1 MMNSIEQLVSLFEQG
16 KISRRELVVKFGA
29 LVVGLAGAGRLAEAA
44 DDKTEPTIRSHG
56 LNHLALRVTNLS
68 RSRDWYRKHFG
79 LTVLREGARNCFMR
93 TKDDFVALFQSDKPR
108 MDHFCFTVSK
118 ADRPGAFDTL
128 KAAGLDPWKVENRVY
143 FHDPDG
149 LQGQVAEEN
158 EWDDWG

>member
-1 MMNSIEQLVSLFEQG
+1 MDSIEQLVSLFEQR
-16 KISRRELVVKFGA
+16 KISRRELVVKVGA
-29 LVVGLAGAGRLAEAA
+29 LVAGLAGAGRLAEAA
-44 DDKTEPTIRSHG
+44 DDRSEPTIRSHG

-79 LTVLREGARNCFMR
+79 LTVLREGERNCFMR
-93 TKDDFVALFQSDKPR
+93 TKDDFVALFQSDKAR

-128 KAAGLDPWKVENRVY
+128 KAAGLNPWKVENRVY